1 MDERATEHFYPRI
14 TDPAAKVELSLTR
27 QGPTRIRVN
36 VGGSLS
42 GGYVAPLEMELI
54 ASILENSTS

>member
-1 MDERATEHFYPRI
+1 MDNRATEHFYPRS
-14 TDPAAKVELSLTR
+14 TDPAAKSELTLTR
-27 QGPTRIRVN
+27 QGFTRIRVN
-36 VGGSLS
+36 VGKRLS